1 MVYLIMG
8 LRCYCKGSP
17 KQWVSSHPLFSL
29 PAGRT
34 HHHDNQQGYFEW
46 LGLSDS
52 CFMLSGRSRWLEA
65 PYGVVSRRDLAK
77 NTSRD
82 DI

>member
-8 LRCYCKGSP
+8 LRCYCKGGP

-34 HHHDNQQGYFEW
+34 HHRDNQQGYFEW
-46 LGLSDS
+46 LRLSDS
-52 CFMLSGRSRWLEA
+52 CFMLSGRSRWPRGTIWGRLKK
-65 PYGVVSRRDLAK
+65 GFGQKHLQG
-77 NTSRD
+77 
-82 DI
+82 